1 MLYYTS
7 PNEECAAVDQ
17 KKSDLFSPVQI
28 LPPMILGESLNENK
42 IKFPTAGFWQLWQ
55 LIYLTNLLKFSSAM
69 IKYRRTLRLSN
80 HFSRPAFASTWIL
93 IIFMPF
99 FPPQVISIWIDLK
112 QRAHSF
118 LKSFVAAVVSLT
130 EVREK
135 LKQFYFKILGEKK
148 RRKQQYV
155 ESRHVK
161 IREREDHWA
170 LLQSIFRSYWK
181 LCWLQHEHPVSTH
194 IYTLPGPVSVHLVFS
209 FVASFYTFLI
219 LPETTFSCSTALY
232 LEGDDKGI
240 IESHSSAEL
249 KRSALSA

>member
-7 PNEECAAVDQ
+7 PNEECTAVDQ

-28 LPPMILGESLNENK
+28 LPPMILSESLNENK

-135 LKQFYFKILGEKK
+135 LKQFYFKILGKK
-148 RRKQQYV
+148 KEENSSMWKVGMLKFVRGKTIGHFFKPYSDPTGNCADCSMNIQCPHTYTHYRDLLVFTLYSV
-155 ESRHVK
+155 
-161 IREREDHWA
+161 
-170 LLQSIFRSYWK
+170 LLQA
-181 LCWLQHEHPVSTH
+181 STH
-194 IYTLPGPVSVHLVFS
+194 S
-209 FVASFYTFLI
+209 
-219 LPETTFSCSTALY
+219 
-232 LEGDDKGI
+232 
-240 IESHSSAEL
+240 
-249 KRSALSA
+249 